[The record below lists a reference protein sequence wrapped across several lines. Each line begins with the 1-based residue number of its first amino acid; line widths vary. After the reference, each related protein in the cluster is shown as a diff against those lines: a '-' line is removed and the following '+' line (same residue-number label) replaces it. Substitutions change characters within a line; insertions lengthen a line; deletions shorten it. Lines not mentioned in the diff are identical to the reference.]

1 VDAWR
6 MEYNTVRPHQ
16 APNMDTPAERLTPAW
31 ISSAPYSRLWLPPEL
46 TVAVSGPGPAS
57 AEPIDDELY
66 EESLTVTAVQSVL
79 ARCPILKPFLW
90 G

>member
-1 VDAWR
+1 

-46 TVAVSGPGPAS
+46 TVAVSGLAPPAPS
-57 AEPIDDELY
+57 
-66 EESLTVTAVQSVL
+66 QSMTNSMRNL
-79 ARCPILKPFLW
+79 
-90 G
+90 

>member
-1 VDAWR
+1 MDAWR

-16 APNMDTPAERLTPAW
+16 APKMDTPAERLTPVLDKQRAVL
-31 ISSAPYSRLWLPPEL
+31 AAVAAARTDRRRLW
-46 TVAVSGPGPAS
+46 PGPAS

-66 EESLTVTAVQSVL
+66 EESLTVTAAQSVL
-79 ARCPILKPFLW
+79 ARWSTLKPFPW